1 MEAVFPSNRNVFVN
15 EFSIPGGGNRLSVY
29 PVDTRRKL
37 NVHKTSWTSS
47 ERLIHAQFT
56 SCVYEVDETIC
67 FYLEIFVLFVETGRS
82 NF

>member
-37 NVHKTSWTSS
+37 KPIIPSS
-47 ERLIHAQFT
+47 GKLIIIT
-56 SCVYEVDETIC
+56 
-67 FYLEIFVLFVETGRS
+67 IFVTTRRLDFSS
-82 NF
+82 NRNLL